1 MLYSVTMVTD
11 GTVDSIAE
19 ISYNGA
25 LYTNVDVSSGTY
37 TIITTDP
44 SGYIFKQW
52 QITAGYATITNTS
65 AASTII
71 RIIGYP
77 VTIKATYVPLYR
89 VTMITDG
96 TVGSYAEISYNGTLY
111 TSANVPDRTYN
122 IIATVPSD
130 YSFSQWQITAGA
142 GFIDTASAAS
152 TALIVNGSA
161 VTVKA
166 TYNRKLY
173 NVTMVTDG
181 SLGSTAKINY
191 NGTLVTSADV
201 SSGTYGIIAS
211 VPPAY
216 TFDGWSITS
225 GSGFITNISEPS
237 TTLVVTESVRVKA
250 CYIDP
255 SLCPTLPVFTP
266 VACGI
271 AQSREYP
278 NPTSRAALKASKSA
292 SIFSGQAQSTRI
304 GALKRCIAQVNA
316 SEIGF
321 NQVNRR
327 NVTVCDTI
335 TYQSPVT
342 EYRDVQLAPP
352 VFNAFFSNQRQPDL
366 NITTVDPTGK
376 IYALTNYVSGSQNR
390 LTVTRFTASSGSLN
404 IDLSG
409 EELILSGTLVS
420 ANLFW
425 RNDILVFVGIFYGTR
440 TSVQLYTYDTSLS
453 ATLAP
458 IQFPTISNTKRYTGQ
473 STYNSAGYIYIA
485 LAAPSTG
492 GYESTTL
499 YYIAPEL
506 AGAPLVTN
514 IQVDYSS
521 IQQMIGDTNR
531 GAILAAPVVNQMY
544 LVYISNSIYFW
555 RQLLFE
561 GPLCAVAVNGT
572 SILTLGY
579 DGTNILSQS
588 ITYVPNTP
596 SYTLNRTI
604 IVPMTWPNGIQY
616 TVRAITLCTS
626 PTAQRYFYIMNL
638 YNPEITNFEYYVQI
652 GEITFDGTIVGTP
665 VNIQIN
671 SEYKIAPTN
680 TIQASAN
687 YLAAASGLQL
697 ATYAI
702 TYKQEYQGLITLTR
716 DRKYCITEIIYPG
729 CDCPTVP
736 VNNTPP
742 LDGLTRTLNLA
753 ICQPIRFSNP
763 ALSDGCGP
771 VYTAPT
777 QYLTEASGAEPPQ
790 GPAVKTIVRKYDR
803 INGIDEICKPIPGRY
818 GSSRTARIRS
828 NIEAASATRYVTTVL
843 PQVPYPFPCPVYGN
857 QTGIP
862 RASLCQPSID
872 ARPTNGIPS

>member
-1 MLYSVTMVTD
+1 MITD
-11 GTVDSIAE
+11 STVGARAD
-19 ISYNGA
+19 ISYNGTLDTIA
-25 LYTNVDVSSGTY
+25 DVPSGTY
-37 TIITTDP
+37 TIIATVP
-44 SGYIFKQW
+44 SGYKFNLW
-52 QITAGYATITNTS
+52 QITAGYAKITNIT
-65 AASTII
+65 ATSTILRVI
-71 RIIGYP
+71 SSSL
-77 VTIKATYVPLYR
+77 TIKATYVPLYR

-96 TVGSYAEISYNGTLY
+96 TVGSYAEINYDGFLD

-130 YSFSQWQITAGA
+130 YTFSQWQITAGD

-152 TALIVNGSA
+152 TTLTINGSA

-166 TYNRKLY
+166 TYIRQLY

-181 SLGSTAKINY
+181 SLGSSAKINY

-201 SSGTYGIIAS
+201 SSGTYNIIAT
-211 VPPAY
+211 VPSAY

-225 GSGFITNISEPS
+225 GFAVIENILEPS
-237 TTLVVTESVRVKA
+237 TMLTVTESVRVKA

-271 AQSREYP
+271 AQTREYP
-278 NPTSRAALKASKSA
+278 NPTSRAAVKASKSA

-304 GALKRCIAQVNA
+304 GALKRCITQVNA

-335 TYQSPVT
+335 TFQTPVT

-352 VFNAFFSNQRQPDL
+352 VFNASFSNQRQPDL

-376 IYALTNYVSGSQNR
+376 IYALTNYISGGQNH
-390 LTVTRFTASSGSLN
+390 LTVSRFTVTTSYIN
-404 IDLSG
+404 KDLSG
-409 EELILSGTLVS
+409 TELILPDTLVS

-440 TSVQLYTYDTSLS
+440 TRVQLYTYDTSLR

-492 GYESTTL
+492 GYESTAL

-506 AGAPLVTN
+506 SGAPLVTN
-514 IQVDYSS
+514 IQIDYSS

-561 GPLCAVAVNGT
+561 GPLCAVSVNDT

-579 DGTNILSQS
+579 DGTNIISQG

-596 SYTLNRTI
+596 SYTLNRAI
-604 IVPMTWPNGIQY
+604 IVPMTWPNDIQY

-626 PTAQRYFYIMNL
+626 PAAQRYFYTMNL
-638 YNPEITNFEYYVQI
+638 YNPEIINFEYYVQT
-652 GEITFDGTIVGTP
+652 GEITFDGVIVGTP

-680 TIQASAN
+680 TIQASSN
-687 YLAAASGLQL
+687 YLAVASGLQL
-697 ATYAI
+697 TTYAI
-702 TYKQEYQGLITLTR
+702 TFKQEYQELITLTR
-716 DRKYCITEIIYPG
+716 DRKYCITEIVYPG

-790 GPAVKTIVRKYDR
+790 GPAVKTIVRKYNR

-872 ARPTNGIPS
+872 ARPTNGVPS